1 MTSARFLAALF
12 AALVM
17 TASASAQPYPSRPV
31 TFVVPFAAGGPTDM
45 LARLLTERMRIALGQ
60 TVIIENA
67 TGAAG
72 TIGVGRVVR
81 APADGY
87 TVSIGHWS
95 THVVNGAIYA
105 LPYDLLKDLEPVA
118 MLPSN
123 PQLIV
128 TKNDVPAKDLKELIA
143 WVKDNQ
149 TKISAGTAGAG
160 SASHVSGAYFQE
172 KTGTK
177 FPFIPYRGTGPAIQD
192 LVSGQ
197 LDIMFDQSSN
207 SLPHVRG
214 GKIKAY
220 AVTAKSRLP
229 SAPDIP
235 SVDEAGMPGFYI
247 GVWHGLW
254 VPKGTPAEAVQKLT
268 AAVQET
274 LADPAIQKRLAELGQ
289 DVPTREQQT
298 PEGLAAHH
306 KAEIE
311 KWWPIIKAAN
321 IKARIS
327 TATRILR
334 DGASAPPQDEGEKKT
349 GRGLMKAFVALLAL
363 LCLNVAAVAQGFPEQ
378 SVRILVGFT
387 PGTAPDVVTRLLADK
402 FTESWG
408 KPVVVENVTGAG
420 GNIACDR
427 IAKAAPD
434 GYSLVMCGNGTLV
447 TGRASTTRCRSTR

>member
-1 MTSARFLAALF
+1 MIRIVSAFLF
-12 AALVM
+12 ALAM
-17 TASASAQPYPSRPV
+17 TASAFAQPYPSRPV

-45 LARLLTERMRIALGQ
+45 LARLLTERMRVALGQ

-105 LPYDLLKDLEPVA
+105 LPYDLVKDLDPVA

-128 TKNDVPAKDLKELIA
+128 TKNDVPAKDLKELIG

-220 AVTAKSRLP
+220 AVTAKSRLA
-229 SAPDIP
+229 SAPEIP

-247 GVWHGLW
+247 AVWHGLW
-254 VPKGTPAEAVQKLT
+254 VPKGTPPEAIAKLT

-289 DVPTREQQT
+289 DIPTREQQT

-321 IKARIS
+321 IKA
-327 TATRILR
+327 
-334 DGASAPPQDEGEKKT
+334 E
-349 GRGLMKAFVALLAL
+349 
-363 LCLNVAAVAQGFPEQ
+363 
-378 SVRILVGFT
+378 
-387 PGTAPDVVTRLLADK
+387 
-402 FTESWG
+402 
-408 KPVVVENVTGAG
+408 
-420 GNIACDR
+420 
-427 IAKAAPD
+427 
-434 GYSLVMCGNGTLV
+434 
-447 TGRASTTRCRSTR
+447 